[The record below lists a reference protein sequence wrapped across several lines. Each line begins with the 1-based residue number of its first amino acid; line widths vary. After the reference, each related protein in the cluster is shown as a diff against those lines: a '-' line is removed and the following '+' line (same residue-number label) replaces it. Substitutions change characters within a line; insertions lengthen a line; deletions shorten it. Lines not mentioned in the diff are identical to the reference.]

1 MNVTIYIPTEILTQI
16 ENAFSEKFG
25 GKMTQEQ
32 LVEFLKQDVT
42 SIYIGEFLSDKAGL
56 YDALDM
62 FIAD

>member
-25 GKMTQEQ
+25 AKMTQEQ

-42 SIYIGEFLSDKAGL
+42 SIYIGEFLNDKAGL

-62 FIAD
+62 FSAD

>member
-1 MNVTIYIPTEILTQI
+1 MNVTIYIPTDILTQI
-16 ENAFSEKFG
+16 ETVFAEKFG

-32 LVEFLKQDVT
+32 LAEFLKQDVT

>member
-1 MNVTIYIPTEILTQI
+1 MNVTINIPNDILNQVQNVF
-16 ENAFSEKFG
+16 EEKFG
-25 GKMTQEQ
+25 GKMTKEQ

-42 SIYIGEFLSDKAGL
+42 SIYIGEFLSDKSGL

>member
-1 MNVTIYIPTEILTQI
+1 MKVTINIPKEILTQI
-16 ENAFSEKFG
+16 ENVFAEKFG

-32 LVEFLKQDVT
+32 LVEFLKEDVT

>member
-1 MNVTIYIPTEILTQI
+1 MNVTIYIPTEILTHI
-16 ENAFSEKFG
+16 ENTFSEKFG

-62 FIAD
+62 FVAD